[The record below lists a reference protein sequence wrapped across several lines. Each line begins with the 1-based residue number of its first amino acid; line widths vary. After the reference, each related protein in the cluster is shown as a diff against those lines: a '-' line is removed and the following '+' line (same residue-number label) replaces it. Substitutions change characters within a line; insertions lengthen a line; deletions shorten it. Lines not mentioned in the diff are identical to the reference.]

1 MMRNKTFKL
10 GTSLII
16 FVKIFLLT
24 DLFYISFSELC
35 TVIIS
40 IDLYDGGG
48 GWCASR
54 YVETKLTGDRRRF
67 SRLKTTG
74 KISI

>member
-1 MMRNKTFKL
+1 MRIETFEF
-10 GTSLII
+10 GTSLPN
-16 FVKIFLLT
+16 FFHTCLLT
-24 DLFYISFSELC
+24 DLFDISFSKLC